1 MEEVKLDQLDLQ
13 DITSGYRER
22 MRRLALFDPLFDL
35 DRKREIDQSNA
46 PIDMKG
52 LGLLTLLFFFEQ
64 KLMRHYKTGVKELAA
79 FLQQLTNGQYKLE
92 PIDYERLARAIIQ
105 TFRPTTGRKRS
116 YSFFNWETSLD
127 EHIDYSILKA
137 NNFDMKTNTQYYTL
151 DEDGL
156 ELVFATKEFY
166 SEFQL
171 SINQLMLRKQ
181 LDKGEFK
188 GALRQ
193 INEMHIDVE
202 NLQERMI
209 KLKHEI
215 QRSIVSEETFERYK
229 QLLEDIYGRLT
240 REDEEFKELRL
251 FVKETRERLFSK
263 DVHKKEVKTYQLVVQ
278 ITSELES
285 VHYEHSRLL
294 EQTLALKNTTL
305 VTAQESLYYT
315 GIQAFN
321 FDQDLVSPVVSNPLP
336 LESMVGVLHPFLKV
350 EENRVWSPLTLFAEQ
365 NITEEHETNRQQDFV
380 EVDQGEKDNPY
391 RKSVMQ
397 QYKIIMQF
405 YLDAVETNEVH
416 TLSSFMDYLE
426 EIGQSMLYKN
436 RSFYDFWM
444 IMHQRS
450 PIIQGEIE
458 GEEEGKTL
466 LSEAFRLL
474 GDRTLLITEDNG
486 IINRIKRYSIQEM
499 KIRLEDEDDAL
510 S

>member
-1 MEEVKLDQLDLQ
+1 MEQLDLQ

-35 DRKREIDQSNA
+35 DRKREIDQGNA

-64 KLMRHYKTGVKELAA
+64 KLMRHYKTGVNELAA
-79 FLQQLTNGQYKLE
+79 FLQQLTNRQYKLE
-92 PIDYERLARAIIQ
+92 PSDYERLARAIIQ

-116 YSFFNWETSLD
+116 YSFYNWESSSD

-202 NLQERMI
+202 NLQERMV

-278 ITSELES
+278 INSELES

-336 LESMVGVLHPFLKV
+336 LVSMAGVLHPFLKV
-350 EENRVWSPLTLFAEQ
+350 EENKVWSPLTLFAEQ
-365 NITEEHETNRQQDFV
+365 NITEERETNRQQDFV
-380 EVDQGEKDNPY
+380 EVDQGEEDDPY
-391 RKSVMQ
+391 RKGVMQ
-397 QYKIIMQF
+397 QYKLIMQY
-405 YLDAVETNEVH
+405 YLDAVETSGVN
-416 TLSSFMDYLE
+416 TLSGFMNYLE
-426 EIGQSMLYKN
+426 EIGKSVLYEY
-436 RSFYDFWM
+436 RLFYDFWM
-444 IMHQRS
+444 ILHQRS
-450 PIIQGEIE
+450 PIIRGEIE

-474 GDRTLLITEDNG
+474 GDRTLLIKEDNG

-499 KIRLEDEDDAL
+499 KISLEDEDDAL

>member
-1 MEEVKLDQLDLQ
+1 MDKLELQ

-35 DRKREIDQSNA
+35 DRKREIDQAKVS
-46 PIDMKG
+46 IDMKG

-64 KLMRHYKTGVKELAA
+64 KLMRHYKTGIKELAA
-79 FLQQLTNGQYKLE
+79 FLQQLTAGKYQLDTS
-92 PIDYERLARAIIQ
+92 DYMRLARTIIQ

-116 YSFFNWETSLD
+116 YSFFNWESSVS
-127 EHIDYSILKA
+127 EEVGYSILKA
-137 NNFDMKTNTQYYTL
+137 NNFDVKTNTQYYTL

-202 NLQERMI
+202 NLQERMV

-240 REDEEFKELRL
+240 REDEEFKELRQ

-263 DVHKKEVKTYQLVVQ
+263 DVHKKEEKTYQLVIQ

-285 VHYEHSRLL
+285 VHYEHSGLL
-294 EQTLALKNTTL
+294 EQTLTLKNTTL

-321 FDQDLVSPVVSNPLP
+321 FDQDLVSPIVSNPLP
-336 LESMVGVLHPFLKV
+336 LESMEGILHPFLKV
-350 EENRVWSPLTLFAEQ
+350 EEKQSWSPLILFAEQ
-365 NITEEHETNRQQDFV
+365 NITEERETDSQQGFV
-380 EVDQGEKDNPY
+380 EVEDGDKDDPY
-391 RKSVMQ
+391 RKRLMQ
-397 QYKIIMQF
+397 QFKLIMHS
-405 YLDAVETNEVH
+405 YLDAVDNEAVD
-416 TLSSFMDYLE
+416 TLSRFMDYLE
-426 EIGQSMLYKN
+426 EIGQSTMFEKRY
-436 RSFYDFWM
+436 FYDFWM
-444 IMHQRS
+444 ILHQRS
-450 PIIQGEIE
+450 PIVQGQIE
-458 GEEEGKTL
+458 DEEEGKTL
-466 LSEAFRLL
+466 LGDALRLL
-474 GDRTLLITEDNG
+474 GDRTLTITEGEG
-486 IINRIKRYSIQEM
+486 IINRVQRYSIQEM
-499 KIRLEDEDDAL
+499 KIRLEDEYDAI

>member
-1 MEEVKLDQLDLQ
+1 LEGVKLDKLDLQ

-35 DRKREIDQSNA
+35 DRKREVDQAKTSV
-46 PIDMKG
+46 DMKG

-64 KLMRHYKTGVKELAA
+64 KLMRHYKTGVKELAT
-79 FLQQLTNGQYKLE
+79 FLQQLTDGQYKLDT
-92 PIDYERLARAIIQ
+92 PDYVRLARTIIQ

-116 YSFFNWETSLD
+116 YSFYNWEFFVD
-127 EHIDYSILKA
+127 EQIEYSILKA
-137 NNFDMKTNTQYYTL
+137 NDFDMKTNTQYYTL

-240 REDEEFKELRL
+240 REDEEFKELRQ

-263 DVHKKEVKTYQLVVQ
+263 DVHKKEVKTYQLVLQ

-294 EQTLALKNTTL
+294 EQTLSLKNTTL

-350 EENRVWSPLTLFAEQ
+350 EENKGWSPLTLFAEQ
-365 NITEEHETNRQQDFV
+365 NITEERETNKQQGFI
-380 EVDQGEKDNPY
+380 EVGHGDKDDPY
-391 RKSVMQ
+391 WKELMQ
-397 QYKIIMQF
+397 QYKLIMHY
-405 YLDAVETNEVH
+405 YLDAVETVEVD

-426 EIGQSMLYKN
+426 EVGQSMIYEK
-436 RSFYDFWM
+436 RYFYDFWM
-444 IMHQRS
+444 ILHQRS
-450 PIIQGEIE
+450 PIIQGKLEE
-458 GEEEGKTL
+458 EEEGKTL
-466 LSEAFRLL
+466 LGDALRLL
-474 GDRTLLITEDNG
+474 GDRTLTITEAEG
-486 IINRIKRYSIQEM
+486 IINRVKRYSIQEM
-499 KIRLEDEDDAL
+499 KIRLEGEYDAI

>member
-1 MEEVKLDQLDLQ
+1 MEGVKLDKLELH

-35 DRKREIDQSNA
+35 DRKRETDQANTA
-46 PIDMKG
+46 VDLKG

-79 FLQQLTNGQYKLE
+79 FLQQVTAGQYKLE
-92 PIDYERLARAIIQ
+92 ESDYARLARTIIQ

-116 YSFFNWETSLD
+116 YAFYNWESSV
-127 EHIDYSILKA
+127 EENIDYSILKA

-202 NLQERMI
+202 NLQERMV

-240 REDEEFKELRL
+240 REAEEFKELRQ

-294 EQTLALKNTTL
+294 DQTITLKNTTL
-305 VTAQESLYYT
+305 ITAQESLYYT

-321 FDQDLVSPVVSNPLP
+321 FDQDLISPIVSNPLP
-336 LESMVGVLHPFLKV
+336 LESMVGVLQPFLKV
-350 EENRVWSPLTLFAEQ
+350 EENRGWSPLTLFAEQ
-365 NITEEHETNRQQDFV
+365 NITEERETTR
-380 EVDQGEKDNPY
+380 EQGFIEIEDGDKDDPY
-391 RKSVMQ
+391 RNHLMQ
-397 QYKIIMQF
+397 QYKLIMQYF
-405 YLDAVETNEVH
+405 LDAVETAEVT

-426 EIGQSMLYKN
+426 EVGQALLFNK
-436 RSFYDFWM
+436 RSFYDFWL
-444 IMHQRS
+444 ILHQRS
-450 PIIQGEIE
+450 PMDRGELE
-458 GEEEGKTL
+458 DEEEGKTL
-466 LSEAFRLL
+466 IGEAIRLL
-474 GDRTLLITEDNG
+474 GNRTLHVTEEEG
-486 IINRIKRYSIQEM
+486 IIKRVKRYSIQEM
-499 KIRLEDEDDAL
+499 KILLEGEDYAI